1 MLKYRCILFGVLAL
15 IQFKLISQKCAGNLG
30 ENIFID
36 GDFGTGTSN
45 ILQIDPMIAPGY
57 TYATQGPPNDGYYV
71 ITNNSDWPRLFQ
83 SWIKIK
89 DNSTDP
95 NGYMMVVNASFTPG
109 LFYEKTITGL
119 CENTLYEFSADVI
132 NMIQRNV
139 TNHILPNVTFL
150 IDDIEKYNTGAIP
163 QSEQWNTA
171 GFTFTTKPGQFQL
184 KLSLKNNAPGG
195 IGNDIGL
202 DNISFR
208 ACGPKAL
215 ILPES
220 VANICENGEP
230 ISLKVTIE
238 GDQFKNPA
246 IQWQVSDNGVSGW
259 RNLTKDSVQKH
270 SDLHSG
276 FYFYRYLLAAT
287 EQNLA
292 NTKCRLI
299 SNVKTIFVQAK
310 FYTIHDTVC
319 SGTPYKFGKR
329 VLTSAGT
336 YIDTLVSRLGCDSIV
351 TMHLSIVPDRS
362 LSPVL
367 NVKGPT
373 CLGKKDGSI
382 LVQSVVSGYP
392 PFNITI
398 DNKPIPSNQ
407 LLNQLSKGSYNL
419 QILDHFHCS
428 YTEKIDIIDPPE
440 FRVDLGPDKVLNL
453 GSEINLKA
461 NATGTIIK
469 SSYIYDDMVICSLS
483 CEGSFFVPHATSKLI
498 VESLNAND
506 CKALDTI
513 TVQVNETI
521 NLFIPNVFT
530 PNGDG
535 KNDVFLPYT
544 TKRAVKEI
552 RSFKIFNRYGG
563 LVFASFN
570 HSPLDLAGWDGTIL
584 LKNAN
589 AGTYVYLVEL
599 VLINDKVVRKS
610 GDITLIR

>member
-1 MLKYRCILFGVLAL
+1 MLRYRWLVIWILACICNQAFP
-15 IQFKLISQKCAGNLG
+15 QKCSGNLG
-30 ENIFID
+30 ENIFTD
-36 GDFGTGTSN
+36 GDFGSGTPN
-45 ILQIDPMIAPGY
+45 IRQIDPGTAPGY

-71 ITNNSDWPRLFQ
+71 ITNNSDWPGLFP

-95 NGYMMVVNASFTPG
+95 NGYMMVVNASYTPG

-171 GFTFTTKPGQFQL
+171 GFTFTTRPGQFQL
-184 KLSLKNNAPGG
+184 KLSLRNNAPGG

-220 VANICENGEP
+220 VANICEDGEP
-230 ISLKVTIE
+230 ISLKATIL

-246 IQWQVSDNGVSGW
+246 LQWQVSDDGVSNW
-259 RNLTKDSVQKH
+259 KNLSKDSVIKH
-270 SDLHSG
+270 TDLRSG
-276 FYFYRYLLAAT
+276 YYYYRYLLAAT

-299 SNVKTIFVQAK
+299 SNVKTIFVQPK
-310 FYTIHDTVC
+310 LYTARDTVC
-319 SGTPYKFGKR
+319 SGTSYKFGTR
-329 VLTSAGT
+329 NLTSAGT
-336 YIDTLVSRLGCDSIV
+336 FIDTLVSRLGCDSIV
-351 TMHLSIVPDRS
+351 TLHLSIVPDKR

-367 NVKGPT
+367 TVSDPS
-373 CLGKKDGSI
+373 CYGKKDASI
-382 LVQSVVSGYP
+382 TVQSVINGYP
-392 PFNITI
+392 PFIITV
-398 DNKPIPSNQ
+398 DTKPIPANQ
-407 LLNQLSKGSYNL
+407 IFHQLTKGSYNL
-419 QILDHFHCS
+419 KILDHFKCS
-428 YTEKIDIIDPPE
+428 YEETIDITDPPE
-440 FRVDLGPDKVLNL
+440 FKVFLGPDQMLNL
-453 GSEINLKA
+453 GSEISLKA
-461 NATGTIIK
+461 NGTEPILK
-469 SSYIYDDMVICSLS
+469 SIYTYDDKIVCSQF
-483 CEGSFFVPHATSKLI
+483 CEGSFFVPYTTSKLI
-498 VESLNAND
+498 VESFNANE
-506 CKALDTI
+506 CKATDTI
-513 TVQVNETI
+513 IIRINEDI

-563 LVFASFN
+563 LVFESY
-570 HSPLDLAGWDGTIL
+570 HRSPLDQVGWDGIVQS
-584 LKNAN
+584 KNAN
-589 AGTYVYLVEL
+589 TGTYVYLVEL
-599 VLINDKVVRKS
+599 VLINDKVIRKS